1 MLSHLK
7 RPQLDPPWGVAPP
20 FDAGA
25 AGDIALNVGCD
36 HNKVPTGHFTGILLC
51 GGQYGDSPLSTS
63 STWRLGWRSWCLSS
77 FWCLAGS
84 PAGAASVA
92 PSCLVKSLQTF
103 SRHEIESQCGHN
115 SRAPADVKISDFLR
129 KKLFSAVT
137 HHNWFQCNFLKKE
150 HFLIPMARCE
160 MLRQELFS

>member
-1 MLSHLK
+1 MLAVIIIK
-7 RPQLDPPWGVAPP
+7 RPQV
-20 FDAGA
+20 
-25 AGDIALNVGCD
+25 
-36 HNKVPTGHFTGILLC
+36 ILLGSFCYLRPVC

-137 HHNWFQCNFLKKE
+137 HHNWFQCHFLKKVFA
-150 HFLIPMARCE
+150 HSNGTVRNAPTGALYLIMRHSRIIESYNMYNMIICIKKGH
-160 MLRQELFS
+160 S

>member
-1 MLSHLK
+1 MLAVIIIILSS
-7 RPQLDPPWGVAPP
+7 
-20 FDAGA
+20 
-25 AGDIALNVGCD
+25 
-36 HNKVPTGHFTGILLC
+36 KVILLGSFCYLRPVC

-137 HHNWFQCNFLKKE
+137 HHNWFQCHFLKKE
-150 HFLIPMARCE
+150 FFLIPMARCE
-160 MLRQELFS
+160 MLRQELFT